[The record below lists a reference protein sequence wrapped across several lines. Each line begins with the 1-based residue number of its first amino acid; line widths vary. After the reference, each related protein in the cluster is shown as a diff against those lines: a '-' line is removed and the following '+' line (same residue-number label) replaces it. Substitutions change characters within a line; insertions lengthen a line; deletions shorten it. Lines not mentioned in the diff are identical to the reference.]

1 VGVYFR
7 NFFSIL
13 VHVIFLPLAKSIAGM
28 TILMM
33 AIHMLGTSSFA
44 EALKQLLV
52 RENYSEGV
60 VFGGLVGFFK
70 MLGAV
75 GTVPLESNF
84 IDVPTA
90 IDGNDY
96 INPATGLP
104 LINPGAGAHGG
115 IDIHNNW
122 HGSSSNEF

>member
-1 VGVYFR
+1 MRRYFR
-7 NFFSIL
+7 NFIRII
-13 VHVIFLPLAKSIAGM
+13 VYVIFLPMAKTMAGM
-28 TILMM
+28 TIFMM
-33 AIHMLGTSSFA
+33 AIHMLGSGGLA
-44 EALKQLLV
+44 DALKQLMVGDIYEDGL
-52 RENYSEGV
+52 
-60 VFGGLVGFFK
+60 VFGGIVGIFK
-70 MLGAV
+70 VIGAI

-84 IDVPTA
+84 SGAPSA

-122 HGSSSNEF
+122 HGSSCNEF